1 MAEKWCL
8 SLFSR
13 IAALVVLVAACPAVL
28 MAQTMQWT
36 HNFGPISLPSITT
49 RTDQPTGS
57 STATL
62 LLTGDVELSADNSI
76 GARLSEADGDYLTTE
91 YKLTFDGGPTGRPTV
106 DYTLYHSFLFPA
118 VLVTHVPPDDDV
130 DVTLWVRASIPAG
143 DVANAA
149 TYSATQTLTATWVG
163 P

>member
-13 IAALVVLVAACPAVL
+13 IAALVVLVVACPAVL

-36 HNFGPISLPSITT
+36 GNFGPISLPSITT
-49 RTDQPTGS
+49 RTDQPEGS

-62 LLTGDVELSADNSI
+62 LLTGDVELSAQNGT
-76 GARLSEADGDYLTTE
+76 GARLSEPGGDYLTTE
-91 YKLTFDGGPTGRPTV
+91 YKLTFDGGPTGGPTV
-106 DYTLYHSFLFPA
+106 DYTLYDSFLILG

-149 TYSATQTLTATWVG
+149 PYSATQTLTATWMD